1 MARLGIGSHARPT
14 VSNRSAWSWASRSS
28 RTPVVCGRVPGPS
41 LADRRWFDPPLT
53 TASTAPQ
60 ATVSQRQ
67 TQGRPQPH
75 QAPPAS
81 RTVPLAFSR
90 RYGVGAVG
98 IMTQGKAQR
107 SASRLHAS
115 IGEQLSPRRLE
126 AALSPDIGQR
136 NPSGRYR
143 DDFQALRNGP
153 LPAGGSRLAAF
164 SPRARAGFAAR
175 QDLRSR
181 IGAGNG
187 GCRGLLRRG
196 VPEVHQVLLK
206 EPGSLGCDGQ
216 ACYAAGIAE

>member
-53 TASTAPQ
+53 TASTASQ

-81 RTVPLAFSR
+81 RTVPLPFSR

-153 LPAGGSRLAAF
+153 LPAGRQLISGVLAAGAGGVRCPAG
-164 SPRARAGFAAR
+164 SPVSLWRWERRSPWAAAAVRAGGASGPAA
-175 QDLRSR
+175 QGALLPGLRWT
-181 IGAGNG
+181 
-187 GCRGLLRRG
+187 GLLRRG
-196 VPEVHQVLLK
+196 
-206 EPGSLGCDGQ
+206 DR
-216 ACYAAGIAE
+216 

>member
-41 LADRRWFDPPLT
+41 LADRRWFGPPLT
-53 TASTAPQ
+53 TASTASQ

-81 RTVPLAFSR
+81 RTVPLPFSR

-98 IMTQGKAQR
+98 IMTQGKPNGRQADYTPR
-107 SASRLHAS
+107 SASNSARVVWKPRFRLTSVSGIHQVD
-115 IGEQLSPRRLE
+115 IVMIFRRYE
-126 AALSPDIGQR
+126 TVR
-136 NPSGRYR
+136 C
-143 DDFQALRNGP
+143 P
-153 LPAGGSRLAAF
+153 LGGSRLAAF

-181 IGAGNG
+181 FGAGNG
-187 GCRGLLRRG
+187 GRRGLLRRC